1 MKSNGHVPIKTAHD
15 YVMANPSSLDGVLGA
30 ASIANVRTFA
40 ACLASARSHRETRT
54 PYLLMQ
60 GPLS

>member
-30 ASIANVRTFA
+30 ASIATVATVA
-40 ACLASARSHRETRT
+40 ACLASVRSHRETRT
-54 PYLLMQ
+54 PYSQ
-60 GPLS
+60 VRGKLS